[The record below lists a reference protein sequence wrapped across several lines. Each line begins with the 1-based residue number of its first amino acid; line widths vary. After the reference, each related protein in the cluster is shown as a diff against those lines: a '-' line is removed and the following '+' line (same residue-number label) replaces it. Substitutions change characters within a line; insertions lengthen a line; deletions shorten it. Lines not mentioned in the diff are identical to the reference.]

1 MKAKMTVYQKGGK
14 MPIVPEPKKKMPA
27 TADQKFN
34 AAARARE
41 IENLNEMRRELKA
54 SDPDAVP
61 AFDRELKAKGLMVT
75 KKPVKKMAGGGM
87 MKSYAGGGK
96 MNVAGATSEDQ
107 YKYMGYSKGGKMDKY
122 GKGGMMKYLNGGQV
136 KLDANK
142 DGKISSVDFK
152 MLKKK

>member
-1 MKAKMTVYQKGGK
+1 MKAKKTVYQNGGK
-14 MPIVPEPKKKMPA
+14 APIVPDPKKKKPM

-96 MNVAGATSEDQ
+96 MNVAGYA
-107 YKYMGYSKGGKMDKY
+107 MGGKLKDYFK
-122 GKGGMMKYLNGGQV
+122 KMK
-136 KLDANK
+136 K
-142 DGKISSVDFK
+142 
-152 MLKKK
+152 

>member
-14 MPIVPEPKKKMPA
+14 MPIVPDPKKKKPMM
-27 TADQKFN
+27 ADEKFN

-41 IENLNEMRRELKA
+41 IENLNEMRKELKA

-61 AFDRELKAKGLMVT
+61 AFDRDLKAKGLMVT
-75 KKPVKKMAGGGM
+75 KKPVKKMM
-87 MKSYAGGGK
+87 GGGK
-96 MNVAGATSEDQ
+96 MNVD
-107 YKYMGYSKGGKMDKY
+107 GYYGKGGKMPNY
-122 GKGGMMKYLNGGQV
+122 SKGGMMKYLKGGQV

>member
-14 MPIVPEPKKKMPA
+14 MPIVPEPKKKTAM

-41 IENLNEMRRELKA
+41 IENLNEMRKELKA

-96 MNVAGATSEDQ
+96 MNVAGYA
-107 YKYMGYSKGGKMDKY
+107 MGGKLKDYFK
-122 GKGGMMKYLNGGQV
+122 KMK
-136 KLDANK
+136 K
-142 DGKISSVDFK
+142 
-152 MLKKK
+152 

>member
-14 MPIVPEPKKKMPA
+14 MPITPDPKKKMPM
-27 TADQKFN
+27 TADDKFN

-41 IENLNEMRRELKA
+41 IENLNEMRKELMA

-61 AFDRELKAKGLMVT
+61 AFDRELKSKGLMVA
-75 KKPVKKMAGGGM
+75 KKKVPVKKMM
-87 MKSYAGGGK
+87 GGGK
-96 MNVAGATSEDQ
+96 MNVD
-107 YKYMGYSKGGKMDKY
+107 GYY
-122 GKGGMMKYLNGGQV
+122 GKGGMMKKYSKGGMMKYLKGGQV

-142 DGKISSVDFK
+142 DGKISGEDFK

>member
-14 MPIVPEPKKKMPA
+14 MPIVPDPKKKTAM

-61 AFDRELKAKGLMVT
+61 AFDRELKAKGLTVT
-75 KKPVKKMAGGGM
+75 KKPVKK
-87 MKSYAGGGK
+87 YAGGGK

-122 GKGGMMKYLNGGQV
+122 GKGGMMKYLKGGQV

>member
-1 MKAKMTVYQKGGK
+1 MM
-14 MPIVPEPKKKMPA
+14 
-27 TADQKFN
+27 ADEKFN

-41 IENLNEMRRELKA
+41 IENLNEMRKELKA

-75 KKPVKKMAGGGM
+75 KKPVKKMM
-87 MKSYAGGGK
+87 GGGK
-96 MNVAGATSEDQ
+96 MNVD
-107 YKYMGYSKGGKMDKY
+107 GYYGKGGKMPNY
-122 GKGGMMKYLNGGQV
+122 SKGGMMKYLKGGQV

>member
-96 MNVAGATSEDQ
+96 MNVAGYA
-107 YKYMGYSKGGKMDKY
+107 MGGKLKDYFK
-122 GKGGMMKYLNGGQV
+122 KMK
-136 KLDANK
+136 K
-142 DGKISSVDFK
+142 
-152 MLKKK
+152 